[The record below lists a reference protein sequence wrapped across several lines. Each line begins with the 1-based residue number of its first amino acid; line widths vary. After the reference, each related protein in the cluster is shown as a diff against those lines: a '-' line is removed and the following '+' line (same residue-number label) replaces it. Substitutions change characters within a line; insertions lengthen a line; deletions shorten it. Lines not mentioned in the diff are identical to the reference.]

1 MTRSTV
7 PFRRSLL
14 ARLIATSVLVA
25 VCSIAATAWLAV
37 QSTTRAIRQEHGQ
50 VIADDR
56 RIHDTL
62 TAHAATHPSWEGV
75 QPALRALARGTG
87 RRIVLTTGD
96 RTVIA
101 GSSPDGA
108 PLPRHASAVID
119 PLRTDAG
126 ADTAGTSATDGIDP
140 RATGPYLLPAHEA
153 RALRATADDTVACL
167 NASGI
172 AARRDDTPSGRP
184 RVRLIGP
191 HRGTYVGEACPQ
203 IDRLNRPTATERP
216 ALRQLNALVNAC
228 LGRRGLSGGAEVRP
242 DFTWLTKLPLGRH
255 AGTVEECVVQARREQ
270 LARHVAPTALLYV
283 TTPGGADGPPF
294 DLSRDNALRVTG
306 VTAAVLV
313 LTVTVTALLATRLVR
328 PLRALTE
335 AARHGARSPVRVP
348 VTRQDETG
356 VLAQAFNEMS
366 ERRLRLEQQR
376 KDIVSDIA
384 HELRTPLTN
393 IRSWLEAAEDGL
405 APDPDL
411 VSSVLEE
418 ALLLQHIIDD
428 LRDLAAADA
437 GNLRLSLR
445 PVRVR
450 EVLEQVAAAHRARAD
465 RDGIR
470 LTADTGDGLVLT
482 ADPVRLRQAV
492 GNLVSNALRH
502 TPPGGRVGLRAWR
515 EDGDIVIVV
524 TDTGSGIG
532 PEDLPRVFERFWR
545 AERSRN
551 RHTGGSGLG
560 LPLVRH
566 LVQAHGG
573 TVSAESTLGEGS
585 AFTLRLPADG
595 GAG

>member
-1 MTRSTV
+1 M
-7 PFRRSLL
+7 PLRRSLL

-25 VCSIAATAWLAV
+25 VCSIATTAWLAV

-62 TAHAATHPSWEGV
+62 TAHAAAHPGWDGV
-75 QPALRALARGTG
+75 QPTLRRLARDTG
-87 RRIVLTTGD
+87 RRIVLTTGE
-96 RTVIA
+96 RTLIA
-101 GSSPDGA
+101 ASSREDS
-108 PLPRHASAVID
+108 PLARHASAVID

-126 ADTAGTSATDGIDP
+126 ADTAGSSATDGIDP

-153 RALRATADDTVACL
+153 RALRAVADDAVACL
-167 NASGI
+167 NAGRV
-172 AARRDDTPSGRP
+172 AASRDDTPSGRP
-184 RVRLIGP
+184 RIRLAAPSQGV
-191 HRGTYVGEACPQ
+191 YLGEACPET
-203 IDRLNRPTATERP
+203 DRLNRPTATERP
-216 ALRQLNALVNAC
+216 ALRHLNVLVNEC
-228 LGRRGLSGGAEVRP
+228 LERRGLSGGAEVRP
-242 DFTWLTKLPLGRH
+242 DFTWLTKLPLGKH
-255 AGTVEECVVQARREQ
+255 AGTVEECVAQSRREQ
-270 LARHVAPTALLYV
+270 LARYVAPMALLFV
-283 TTPGGADGPPF
+283 TTPGGAEGPQF

-306 VTAAVLV
+306 VTGLVLA
-313 LTVTVTALLATRLVR
+313 LTVTVSAVLATRLVR
-328 PLRALTE
+328 PLRALTD
-335 AARHGARSPVRVP
+335 AARHSARSPVRVP
-348 VTRQDETG
+348 VTRHDETG
-356 VLAQAFNEMS
+356 ILAQAFNEMS
-366 ERRLRLEQQR
+366 EGRLRMEQQR

-411 VSSVLEE
+411 ISSVLEE
-418 ALLLQHIIDD
+418 AMLLQHIIDD
-428 LRDLAAADA
+428 LQDLAAADA
-437 GNLRLSLR
+437 GNLRLNLR
-445 PVRVR
+445 RVGVHD
-450 EVLEQVAAAHRARAD
+450 VLEQIAAAHRARAD

-470 LTADTGDGLVLT
+470 LTTDTCTDTGEGLVLT

-502 TPPGGRVGLRAWR
+502 TPPGGHVGLRAR
-515 EDGDIVIVV
+515 PEGGDIVIVV
-524 TDTGSGIG
+524 TDTGTGISE
-532 PEDLPRVFERFWR
+532 EDLPRVFDRFWR

-566 LVQAHGG
+566 LAQAHGG

-595 GAG
+595 DPR